1 MFWNVFCRMYLVYRS
16 ILLFEYYRSDT
27 SVLVLSLATD
37 LTTSKLFLRLILIRF
52 WKEIEKNV

>member
-1 MFWNVFCRMYLVYRS
+1 MFWNVFCRIYLVYRS

-27 SVLVLSLATD
+27 LVLVLSLATD

>member
-27 SVLVLSLATD
+27 LVLVLSLATD